1 MVVISGTYCET
12 IFYIRLKGPNI
23 LAESIQSEI
32 QHATMHCQL
41 EQETRTSFNQMGHAY
56 RSISVTRNI

>member
-1 MVVISGTYCET
+1 MNVISGTYCET

-32 QHATMHCQL
+32 QHATMYCQL
-41 EQETRTSFNQMGHAY
+41 EQELCLIKWVMHTGRY
-56 RSISVTRNI
+56 L

>member
-1 MVVISGTYCET
+1 MVAISGTYCET

-41 EQETRTSFNQMGHAY
+41 EQELRLIKWVMHTGRY
-56 RSISVTRNI
+56 L

>member
-32 QHATMHCQL
+32 QHATMYCQL
-41 EQETRTSFNQMGHAY
+41 EQELCLIKWVMHTGRY
-56 RSISVTRNI
+56 L

>member
-41 EQETRTSFNQMGHAY
+41 EQDRCLIKWVMHTGRY
-56 RSISVTRNI
+56 L